1 MTRLLQ
7 SLIFAILIPMSTL
20 AKEPATSHV
29 VLVHGFMDTGSVFK
43 SLQRQLESNGH
54 RCLAPN
60 LSPRDARHGI
70 DALAGNLLEEIDKHI
85 PRHQSFSMIGFSMG
99 GLVARHYLQQLG
111 GAKRCQRLITISSPH
126 RGTLTAWLHP
136 SKGAQQMRPGSSFL
150 NDLAATESEL
160 GEIPLFSYRTPL
172 DPMILPSQ
180 SSDWQRA
187 TNLSFNVFL
196 HPMMPRSKVVIAD
209 VLHRL
214 NEK

>member
-43 SLQRQLESNGH
+43 SLKRQLESNGH
-54 RCLAPN
+54 RCLATN

-85 PRHQSFSMIGFSMG
+85 PRHQSFSIIGFSMG

-111 GAKRCQRLITISSPH
+111 GAQRCQRLITISSPH

-160 GEIPLFSYRTPL
+160 GEIPVFSYRTPL
-172 DPMILPSQ
+172 DLMILPSQ